1 MFDMKNIILTVILA
15 FFCGSMIA
23 FPDKQSTADQ
33 FKAKTIS
40 LLLKSCA
47 KAYLMKED
55 FQALKN
61 NNIKAINRMTK
72 PQFEADYVQTW
83 AVLQKCPDLV
93 TKYRLRQNLTKKE
106 ALKIVG
112 RLTRQDC
119 MDAVDSIPDKVLI
132 DLFNDSMNKS
142 EMQGKPLN
150 EQISIIMKKGFGAKG
165 N

>member
-1 MFDMKNIILTVILA
+1 MKNIILTVILA
-15 FFCGSMIA
+15 FFCGSLTAIA
-23 FPDKQSTADQ
+23 SEQSSADQ
-33 FKAKTIS
+33 FKTKTMS
-40 LLLKSCA
+40 LLLKTCV
-47 KAYLMKED
+47 KTYLMNED
-55 FQALKN
+55 FRVLKN

-72 PQFEADYVQTW
+72 PQFETDYVQTW